1 MINID
6 LINNGV
12 SREEKQNKME
22 EQLIHLQNEI
32 IRLQLDDLKKLS
44 DNDIFN
50 MFQNIIEKIKQIRE
64 DKKVYTNTNKIA

>member
-1 MINID
+1 MLNINSN
-6 LINNGV
+6 NNGV

-50 MFQNIIEKIKQIRE
+50 MFQNIIF
-64 DKKVYTNTNKIA
+64 KKFKKFHFMKVM

>member
-32 IRLQLDDLKKLS
+32 IRLQLDDLK
-44 DNDIFN
+44 
-50 MFQNIIEKIKQIRE
+50 
-64 DKKVYTNTNKIA
+64 